1 MLLLFYHCLSY
12 RLLVRRFLFL
22 FFEGFLLDLLLRID
36 LNNFLLF
43 WFLGFILLGFG
54 FLNPKKLFIVNTT
67 TLKKLQ
73 SILMKLFLPNLFSNL
88 KYLLVQ
94 KMLTTLT
101 HQHINQFIVLLHH
114 FSIDVGLR
122 SVHTK
127 LIK

>member
-12 RLLVRRFLFL
+12 WLVIGGFLFL
-22 FFEGFLLDLLLRID
+22 FFGGFLLDLLLRID

-54 FLNPKKLFIVNTT
+54 LLNPKKLFIVNTT